1 MRAYKPWWLV
11 GCAPRPR
18 RREGDGEN
26 RDAIH
31 VREARALDTRDVS
44 PIRFAAWIANRIF
57 THFKASS
64 STANWANTAV

>member
-11 GCAPRPR
+11 GCAPR
-18 RREGDGEN
+18 EGDGEN
-26 RDAIH
+26 REAI
-31 VREARALDTRDVS
+31 REARALDTRDVS

-64 STANWANTAV
+64 STGPTLRYRNLESKE